1 MPTKR
6 NTKNYALV
14 EVIQPKDYMTL
25 VNEKLDNNT
34 KQLILNHI
42 SLMKLKEQAQSTH
55 KELMSWKNK
64 LRLWYCSLNISLQ
77 NRRLCLHTKTYE
89 TLFGDVSEKRA
100 KEILKDRMKKANRK

>member
-6 NTKNYALV
+6 NMKNRVLV

-55 KELMSWKNK
+55 TELMSWKNK
-64 LRLWYCSLNISLQ
+64 FQIWACANCPLH
-77 NRRLCLHTKTYE
+77 NRRAMKCKKTFEYI
-89 TLFGDVSEKRA
+89 FGYMNEKQY
-100 KEILKDRMKKANRK
+100 KKMLQDRMKKANRK

>member
-6 NTKNYALV
+6 NMKNRVLV

-42 SLMKLKEQAQSTH
+42 SLMKLKEQAQETH
-55 KELMSWKNK
+55 KELMSWKGKHQIWACANSSMMRCK
-64 LRLWYCSLNISLQ
+64 
-77 NRRLCLHTKTYE
+77 KTYE
-89 TLFGDVSEKRA
+89 TLFGDMNEKLA
-100 KEILKDRMKKANRK
+100 KEYVKWRLLR